1 MSFLSS
7 LMRRF
12 TRDEKGSLIV
22 DAIIVMPMFV
32 WGYAGMFV
40 YWDAYRA
47 INSVQKATY
56 TISDLIS
63 RSQASTGVNDAYI
76 AGMRTTFNT
85 LLNSGDAGQ
94 IRVTSYIWS
103 GVREQYE
110 VIFSRSPN
118 GAMPELT
125 TPDLVG
131 LTDHLPI
138 MSDGD
143 SAILVEAQLLYTPP
157 IAYGLSDNLLEQFV
171 VTRPRFLPKM
181 CHVDFVC

>member
-12 TRDEKGSLIV
+12 TRDEKGSLVV

-47 INSVQKATY
+47 INSVQKASY

-63 RSQASTGVNDAYI
+63 RTQATTGVNDTYI

-85 LLNSGDAGQ
+85 LLDSGNAGQ
-94 IRVTSYIWS
+94 LRVTSYSWS
-103 GVREQYE
+103 GVRNRYE

-118 GAMPELT
+118 GAMPALT
-125 TPDLVG
+125 TSDLAG
-131 LTDHLPI
+131 LTNNLPI

-143 SAILVEAQLLYTPP
+143 SAILVETQLLYTPP
-157 IAYGLSDNLLEQFV
+157 IAYGLEPNLLEQFI
-171 VTRPRFLPKM
+171 VTRPRFVPKL
-181 CHVDFVC
+181 CHVNFAC